1 MKFVYKI
8 LLWTIIIM
16 AAAFGLSGYLFV
28 NSVFETSLER
38 EVSQAM
44 DDSSILRFAF
54 ETAALNIPTKYNV
67 LQDTAVEQIGSR
79 LESSGQGS
87 GRFLRLSNEEKKVLF
102 VSNGFPEDTA
112 LLQQITEDTRI
123 WQVIPLGEHYYIHT
137 GIMVN
142 ALDRNMYLETL
153 EDVTEVFEERTLG
166 FSVYRQV
173 TLAMLLC
180 SSVIMFLICTWL
192 TKPIRLLTHATRKMA
207 GGDYS
212 YRARQISS
220 DELGQLTMDFNSMAN
235 ELEATIGELREEVR
249 AREDFIAAFAHELK
263 TPLTAIIGYADL
275 LRSRKLDEEKHFLS
289 ANYIYTE
296 GKRLENMS
304 FRLLD
309 IIVTKRDTI
318 ERQPVAAKSLF
329 DYLKSMFSGN
339 TEQKLRISFG
349 KGTVYAEGN
358 LLKSVLLNLV
368 DNACK
373 ASSEGGLVEVYG
385 KRRENA
391 YAFCVKDYGVGI
403 PEEELKKVTEAFYMV
418 DKSRS
423 RSKNGA
429 GLGLALCVEILRLH
443 ESELHIESKVGEG
456 TIISFEIPD
465 RQEEEPGRA
474 EENRQNT
481 EGGRKAESA
490 REEEGS
496 RKEECRRETEVAG
509 KEERDRK
516 TENGRTAQ
524 EGERKGGIDEAE
536 KENGRTEQGGKEAEP
551 DEFKE
556 MGQT

>member
-1 MKFVYKI
+1 MKFVYKM

-87 GRFLRLSNEEKKVLF
+87 GRFLRLSNEEKEVLF

-220 DELGQLTMDFNSMAN
+220 DELGQLTTDFNSMAN

-318 ERQPVAAKSLF
+318 ERQPMAAKSLF

-339 TEQKLRISFG
+339 TEQKLRIAFG
-349 KGTVYAEGN
+349 LGTVYAEGN

-385 KRRENA
+385 KRRENT
-391 YAFCVKDYGVGI
+391 YAFCVKDHGVGI

-423 RSKNGA
+423 RSRNGA

-443 ESELHIESKVGEG
+443 ESELFIESKVGEG
-456 TIISFEIPD
+456 TTISFEISD
-465 RQEEEPGRA
+465 RQDEEFGREEENKQKTESNQKVEGVQEEESSQKEEGRREKKIVQK
-474 EENRQNT
+474 EER
-481 EGGRKAESA
+481 GRKAEN
-490 REEEGS
+490 S
-496 RKEECRRETEVAG
+496 RG
-509 KEERDRK
+509 
-516 TENGRTAQ
+516 AQ
-524 EGERKGGIDEAE
+524 EGERKGGKNEAE
-536 KENGRTEQGGKEAEP
+536 EDNCRTERGGKEA
-551 DEFKE
+551 DELKD
-556 MGQT
+556 MGQA